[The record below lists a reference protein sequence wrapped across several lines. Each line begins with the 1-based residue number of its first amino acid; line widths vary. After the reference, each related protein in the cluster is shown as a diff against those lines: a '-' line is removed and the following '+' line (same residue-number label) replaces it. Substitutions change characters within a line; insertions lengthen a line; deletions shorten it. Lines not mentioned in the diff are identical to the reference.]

1 VWRRN
6 WSIHDDAEL
15 FAPVHPNVGVR
26 RGRWLRS
33 EYQTLLRL
41 ESTGAVVFTIRT
53 QQVALDRLA
62 ARPDRC
68 AALAAALRAWTPA
81 QRAYKG
87 AAVDGQLLHWLDTH
101 AAG

>member
-6 WSIHDDAEL
+6 WSIHDDPAL
-15 FAPVHPNVGVR
+15 YAPFHAAAAGPE
-26 RGRWLRS
+26 RWLRT

-41 ESTGAVVFTIRT
+41 EGSEAVVFTIRT
-53 QQVALDRLA
+53 QQVPLAALV

-68 AALAAALRAWTPA
+68 AELAAVLREWTPA

-87 AAVDGQLLHWLDTH
+87 AAVDGGVLEWLDQH
-101 AAG
+101 AE